1 MLSTNAFNALLKTLE
16 EPPAHVKFIFATT
29 EIRKVP
35 VTVLS
40 RCQRFDL
47 RRIEPDVMISMLQR
61 IAKAEG
67 AEITEEALG
76 LITRAAEGSA
86 RDAQSLL
93 DQAISHG
100 AGETTADQVRAMLG
114 LADRGRVLDLFDLIL
129 RGNAEGALGELSA
142 QHAAGADPMA
152 VLRDLAEVSH
162 WVSVIKIT
170 PVAAEDPTVSPDERS
185 RGLVMAERLA
195 MRVLSRMWQMLL
207 TALEEVGRAPNAMM
221 AAEMVLIRLTHVAD
235 LPTPDELI
243 RKLQNTPV
251 PTPEPQ
257 NAGTPHGA
265 GGGPRQ
271 SAGASALQAANPS
284 AYAADTMAPRA
295 QRSSGATAS
304 AAQAKAPAAETLAHF
319 ARFEDVLEL
328 IRHHRDVKLLVDV
341 ETSLKLVSYSPGRI
355 EFEPTEKAPRD
366 LAQRLGS
373 RLQTWTGQRWAVSI
387 GTNGASTIAELR
399 DAAALGLKEQAKAHP
414 LVQAVLVAFPKA
426 QISDIRTAKDIAA
439 EAQIDALPEVE
450 DEWDPFD
457 DE

>member
-1 MLSTNAFNALLKTLE
+1 MRGLLYLMSALMVVGLGFWAYNENYATQDSIREVRDLNRQIGEAHARIRML
-16 EPPAHVKFIFATT
+16 
-29 EIRKVP
+29 
-35 VTVLS
+35 
-40 RCQRFDL
+40 
-47 RRIEPDVMISMLQR
+47 
-61 IAKAEG
+61 
-67 AEITEEALG
+67 
-76 LITRAAEGSA
+76 
-86 RDAQSLL
+86 
-93 DQAISHG
+93 
-100 AGETTADQVRAMLG
+100 
-114 LADRGRVLDLFDLIL
+114 
-129 RGNAEGALGELSA
+129 NAEWAYLNRP
-142 QHAAGADPMA
+142 DR
-152 VLRDLAEVSH
+152 LRDLAEITH
-162 WVSVIKIT
+162 WVSVVKIT
-170 PVAAEDPTVSPDERS
+170 PEAADDPTISPDERA
-185 RGLVMAERLA
+185 RGQHLAEALP
-195 MRVLSRMWQMLL
+195 MRVLTRLWQMLL
-207 TALEEVGRAPNAMM
+207 KALDEVAAAPNAMM
-221 AAEMVLIRLTHVAD
+221 AAEMALIRLTHVAD

-271 SAGASALQAANPS
+271 SAAATAPQATNPS

-399 DAAALGLKEQAKAHP
+399 DAAALELKEQAKAHP

-426 QISDIRTAKDIAA
+426 QISDIRTAKAIAA
-439 EAQIDALPEVE
+439 EAQIEALPEVE

>member
-1 MLSTNAFNALLKTLE
+1 LE

-47 RRIEPDVMISMLQR
+47 RRIEPDVMIAMLQR
-61 IAKAEG
+61 IAQAEG

-100 AGETTADQVRAMLG
+100 AGQTTADQVRAMLG

-129 RGNAEGALGELSA
+129 RGDAEGALGELSA
-142 QHAAGADPMA
+142 QYAAGADPMA
-152 VLRDLAEVSH
+152 ILRDLAEVSH
-162 WVSVIKIT
+162 WVSVTKIT
-170 PVAAEDPTVSPDERS
+170 PVAAEDPTVSPDERN
-185 RGLVMAERLA
+185 RGLVMAERLP

-221 AAEMVLIRLTHVAD
+221 AAEMALIRLTHVAD

-243 RKLQNTPV
+243 RKLQNTPI
-251 PTPEPQ
+251 PASEPQ
-257 NAGTPHGA
+257 NAGTPGRTGTRAHESTPTA
-265 GGGPRQ
+265 
-271 SAGASALQAANPS
+271 ASQGVSPS
-284 AYAADTMAPRA
+284 AYATDTAPRA
-295 QRSSGATAS
+295 QGISGATTS
-304 AAQAKAPAAETLAHF
+304 AARAEAPAAQPLARF
-319 ARFEDVLEL
+319 ARFEAVLEL

-355 EFEPTEKAPRD
+355 EFEPTETAPRD
-366 LAQRLGS
+366 LAQRLGT
-373 RLQTWTGQRWAVSI
+373 RLQTWTAQRWAVSI
-387 GTNGASTIAELR
+387 GTNGASTIAERR
-399 DAAALGLKEQAKAHP
+399 DAAVLELKEQAKAHP
-414 LVQAVLVAFPKA
+414 LVQAVLLAFPKA